1 MQGQSEAAIDRVSK
15 LILWLFIAFNLMIS
29 ATLLF
34 DPGQIDAQYQGG
46 PLTPTRLFQ
55 WFSVASWHLFMVAVT
70 IISLAMSRARERRWL
85 HLANAGFYLW
95 DALTQWFYWGAAVG
109 VEAKT
114 LAINVG
120 VSAAVAAL
128 MALVWWRER
137 RPSEARS
144 RTTA

>member
-1 MQGQSEAAIDRVSK
+1 MQARSAEAIDRVSK

-34 DPGQIDAQYQGG
+34 DPGLIDAQYQGG

-70 IISLAMSRARERRWL
+70 GASLAMSRARERRWL

-95 DALTQWFYWGAAVG
+95 DALTQWFYWGAEVG

-128 MALVWWRER
+128 MFVVWWRER
-137 RPSEARS
+137 RPSQPSS
-144 RTTA
+144 RATA